1 MYSKILK
8 YKNKYVGEKV
18 LFLGTGT
25 SLLDFD
31 LEKINDTNIYTFA
44 FNRFIPFY
52 KEFWPNLKL
61 DFYMCHDPTVMNTS
75 FYNQFQMRKIEGDEG
90 FDLKNI
96 NVQKYKNTS
105 TIDFIFENKIYLN
118 TKIIFPLNLDTSHAN
133 KFNLSHNRNWAKKS
147 ECETENFLPYYSIN
161 KKILIEENN
170 SSLQIGT
177 WAKNSF
183 INSALPILSFLGF
196 SKIYLCGVDYSNKGF
211 FFSKS
216 KNHTGFFDR
225 EFKEFKEIMNI
236 FNKKEIFS
244 IFHKDTQICAK
255 DNFVEFE
262 EFLNE

>member
-105 TIDFIFENKIYLN
+105 TIDFIFENKI
-118 TKIIFPLNLDTSHAN
+118 
-133 KFNLSHNRNWAKKS
+133 
-147 ECETENFLPYYSIN
+147 
-161 KKILIEENN
+161 
-170 SSLQIGT
+170 Q
-177 WAKNSF
+177 SF
-183 INSALPILSFLGF
+183 FMA
-196 SKIYLCGVDYSNKGF
+196 
-211 FFSKS
+211 
-216 KNHTGFFDR
+216 
-225 EFKEFKEIMNI
+225 
-236 FNKKEIFS
+236 
-244 IFHKDTQICAK
+244 
-255 DNFVEFE
+255 
-262 EFLNE
+262 